1 MSISRSYN
9 KQTGVTYVYEVY
21 ENYWNKEKKRPESK
35 RRLIGKIDP
44 ETGRIVPT
52 SRQKKQADKSNDSTP
67 DCSVQHGEAKQ
78 AMSRQEQETADLK
91 NQLSS
96 TLSDELAYLSKIE
109 HETLERKKA
118 AEGLLRRLK
127 KYG

>member
-1 MSISRSYN
+1 MSISKSYN
-9 KQTGVTYVYEVY
+9 KQTGVAYVYEVY

-52 SRQKKQADKSNDSTP
+52 SRQKKQADKSCNSTP
-67 DCSVQHGEAKQ
+67 DCSEQYEEAKQ
-78 AMSRQEQETADLK
+78 IISRQEREIADLK

-96 TLSDELAYLSKIE
+96 TLSDELEYLSKIE

-118 AEGLLRRLK
+118 AEDLLRRLK

>member
-1 MSISRSYN
+1 MSISKSYN
-9 KQTGVTYVYEVY
+9 KQTGITYVYEVY

-44 ETGRIVPT
+44 ETGGIIPT
-52 SRQKKQADKSNDSTP
+52 SRQKKQADKSGHSTP
-67 DCSVQHGEAKQ
+67 DCSEQYEEAKQ
-78 AMSRQEQETADLK
+78 TISRQEQEIADLK

-96 TLSDELAYLSKIE
+96 TLSDELVYLSKIE

-118 AEGLLRRLK
+118 AEALLRRLK

>member
-1 MSISRSYN
+1 MSISKSYN
-9 KQTGVTYVYEVY
+9 KQTGITYVYEVY

-52 SRQKKQADKSNDSTP
+52 SRRKKQADKSGNSTP
-67 DCSVQHGEAKQ
+67 DCSVLYEVAKQ
-78 AMSRQEQETADLK
+78 TISRQEQEIADLK

-118 AEGLLRRLK
+118 VGDLLHRLK

>member
-1 MSISRSYN
+1 MVKNNHLLSK
-9 KQTGVTYVYEVY
+9 KQ
-21 ENYWNKEKKRPESK
+21 KKRPESK

-52 SRQKKQADKSNDSTP
+52 SRQKKQADKSCNSTP
-67 DCSVQHGEAKQ
+67 DCSEQYEEAKQ
-78 AMSRQEQETADLK
+78 IISRQEREIADLK

-96 TLSDELAYLSKIE
+96 TLSDELEYLSKIE

-118 AEGLLRRLK
+118 AEDLLRRLK

>member
-1 MSISRSYN
+1 MSISKSYN
-9 KQTGVTYVYEVY
+9 KQNGVTYVYEVY

-52 SRQKKQADKSNDSTP
+52 SRQKKQADKNGNSTP
-67 DCSVQHGEAKQ
+67 DCSGQYEEARQ
-78 AMSRQEQETADLK
+78 TMSRQEQEIADLK
-91 NQLSS
+91 NQLRS
-96 TLSDELAYLSKIE
+96 TLSDELAYFSKIE

-118 AEGLLRRLK
+118 AEDLLRRMEK
-127 KYG
+127 NG

>member
-1 MSISRSYN
+1 MSISKSYN
-9 KQTGVTYVYEVY
+9 KQTGITYVYEVY
-21 ENYWNKEKKRPESK
+21 ENHWNKEKKRPESK

-44 ETGRIVPT
+44 ETGGIVPT
-52 SRQKKQADKSNDSTP
+52 ARQKKLTEKSGNSTL
-67 DCSVQHGEAKQ
+67 DYSGQYEEAKQ
-78 AMSRQEQETADLK
+78 IISRQAQEIADLM

-96 TLSDELAYLSKIE
+96 TLSDELAYLSEIE

-118 AEGLLRRLK
+118 VEDLLRSLK

>member
-1 MSISRSYN
+1 MSISKSYN

-52 SRQKKQADKSNDSTP
+52 SRQKKQTDKSGNSIP
-67 DCSVQHGEAKQ
+67 DCSRQYGEAKQ
-78 AMSRQEQETADLK
+78 TISRQEQEIADLK
-91 NQLSS
+91 DQLRS

-118 AEGLLRRLK
+118 AEALLRSLK